1 MAPGKVDPS
10 GTGAMS
16 SALWGSTLPLNR
28 ASPGKEKAVAAG
40 FSQHPNEAE
49 IRAWL
54 ISYLSDLLEID
65 PSEIDTKDPL
75 ASYGLDSSGAVGMVA
90 DLGSWLDLRLDPEVL
105 YSHPTIDALTR
116 YLADERG
123 R

>member
-1 MAPGKVDPS
+1 LDA
-10 GTGAMS
+10 
-16 SALWGSTLPLNR
+16 
-28 ASPGKEKAVAAG
+28 ASPGKEEAVGAG
-40 FSQHPNEAE
+40 FSQGPDEAEAE

-65 PSEIDTKDPL
+65 PAEIGTKDPL

-90 DLGSWLDLRLDPEVL
+90 DLGSWLDRRLDPEVL

-116 YLADERG
+116 YLVGDG
-123 R
+123 RR

>member
-1 MAPGKVDPS
+1 M
-10 GTGAMS
+10 T
-16 SALWGSTLPLNR
+16 STLWRSTPPLDAAAR
-28 ASPGKEKAVAAG
+28 GTEEAVAAG
-40 FSQHPNEAE
+40 SDQHPNEAE

-65 PSEIDTKDPL
+65 PGEIDTKDPV

-90 DLGSWLDLRLDPEVL
+90 DLGSWLNRRLDAEVL
-105 YSHPTIDALTR
+105 YSHPTIDALTG
-116 YLADERG
+116 YLVGDRG